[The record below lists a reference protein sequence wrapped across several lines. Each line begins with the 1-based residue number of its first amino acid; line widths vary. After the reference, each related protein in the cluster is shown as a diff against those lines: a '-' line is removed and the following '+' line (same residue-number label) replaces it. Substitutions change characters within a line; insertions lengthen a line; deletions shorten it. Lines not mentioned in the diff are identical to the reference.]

1 MEQARKNLKIS
12 SMLVLL
18 FVGLSLVQIVTE
30 LIFVELNA
38 VPIPE
43 GSPDNILLIT
53 KTFVIVIALIL
64 MLPKIYVGVK
74 GLNVAKNPT
83 ASKGHIIVAVI
94 IFVLSIL
101 SLIEPA
107 MGILKQDG
115 SGSISSLFNILL
127 EAIIYYEYIHYA
139 RIVAKLSE

>member
-18 FVGLSLVQIVTE
+18 FVGLSLVQIVTGVM
-30 LIFVELNA
+30 FVEPNS

-53 KTFVIVIALIL
+53 KTFVMVIALVL